1 MSRKKWWVWISVT
14 ATMLAAP
21 RFVCGRAAGD
31 FYAGDANLQRELSRS
46 QQRWVGAQLSRND
59 FKTGHSLFDAEWWFG
74 TYVMSALGF
83 GQIALEHPELAAEQL
98 PWLERSLE
106 RLVSEELRAF
116 DTQSWSEDALA
127 PGGPDRGH
135 AAYLGYM
142 NLALSLHRRL
152 KPESRW
158 AALNDSITATLRR
171 RFEASPSG
179 LIETYPNET
188 YPVDNL
194 AGIGSIAL
202 HARATGSSADAF
214 LERWCARLREQQIDP
229 RTGLLIQAASA
240 VTGRGLDS
248 PRGSGSALGAY
259 FVSFADP
266 ELARDLHRAVRR
278 ELTSAP
284 LGLGMVREYP
294 NSVGLR
300 GRGDIDSGPLLFGYS
315 VSATGF
321 SLGSARAAG
330 DSQHFASIF
339 RTADLFGALRRD
351 DQSRGFTTGG
361 PLGNAIMLAM
371 LTAPKGAER

>member
-1 MSRKKWWVWISVT
+1 MSLRKKWLVWMGLSAAVLT
-14 ATMLAAP
+14 AP
-21 RFVCGRAAGD
+21 RFVCGRDAGD
-31 FYAGDANLQRELSRS
+31 FYAGDANLSRELSRS
-46 QQRWVGAQLSRND
+46 QQRWIAERVAKND
-59 FKTGHSLFDAEWWFG
+59 FHTGHHLFDAEWWFG

-98 PWLERSLE
+98 PWMERCIE

-116 DTQSWSEDALA
+116 DTQSWGDDALA
-127 PGGPDRGH
+127 RGGPDRGH

-142 NLALSLHRRL
+142 NLALGLHRRL
-152 KPESRW
+152 QPESRW
-158 AALNDSITATLRR
+158 AALNDSITAALRR

-202 HARATGSSADAF
+202 HARATGTPADAF
-214 LERWCARLREQQIDP
+214 LERWCARLRERQIEP

-240 VTGRGLDS
+240 VTGRGLDA

-259 FVSFADP
+259 FASFADP
-266 ELARDLHRAVRR
+266 KLARDLHRAVRR
-278 ELTSAP
+278 ELTAGP
-284 LGLGMVREYP
+284 LGFGMVREYP
-294 NSVGLR
+294 AGTR
-300 GRGDIDSGPLLFGYS
+300 GNGDIDSGPLLFGYS

-321 SLGSARAAG
+321 SLGSARVAG
-330 DSQHFASIF
+330 DSEHFASIF
-339 RTADLFGALRRD
+339 RTADLFGALRSD
-351 DQSRGFTTGG
+351 EQSRGFRTGG

-371 LTAPKGAER
+371 LTAPKGAKP

>member
-1 MSRKKWWVWISVT
+1 MSRYSKWLAWIFV
-14 ATMLAAP
+14 AAIMLAAP

-31 FYAGDANLQRELSRS
+31 FYAGDASLQRELSRS
-46 QQRWVGAQLSRND
+46 QQRWIGARLTDDD
-59 FKTGHSLFDAEWWFG
+59 FHTGHQLFDHEWWFG

-98 PWLERSLE
+98 PWLERCIE
-106 RLVSEELRAF
+106 RLLSTELRAF
-116 DTQSWSEDALA
+116 DARAWSEDPLA
-127 PGGPDRGH
+127 PGGRGRGH
-135 AAYLGYM
+135 AAYLGYV
-142 NLALSLHRRL
+142 NLALGLHRRL
-152 KPESRW
+152 QPQSRW
-158 AALNDSITATLRR
+158 AALNDSITTALQR

-179 LIETYPNET
+179 LIETYPLET

-202 HARATGSSADAF
+202 HARATGSSADPF
-214 LERWCARLREQQIDP
+214 LQRWCARLRQQQIDP

-240 VTGRGLDS
+240 VTGRWLDA

-259 FVSFADP
+259 LVSFADP
-266 ELARDLHRAVRR
+266 ELARALHGAVHRQ
-278 ELTSAP
+278 LTAAP

-294 NSVGLR
+294 DGTVGH
-300 GRGDIDSGPLLFGYS
+300 GDIDSGPLLFGYG
-315 VSATGF
+315 VSASGF

-339 RTADLFGALRRD
+339 RTADLFGALRSKDR
-351 DQSRGFTTGG
+351 SREFTTGG

-371 LTAPKGAER
+371 LTAAKGAKP

>member
-1 MSRKKWWVWISVT
+1 MSRRKKWLVWMGLT
-14 ATMLAAP
+14 ATVLTAP
-21 RFVCGRAAGD
+21 RFVCGRDAGD
-31 FYAGDANLQRELSRS
+31 FYAGDASLQRELSRS
-46 QQRWVGAQLSRND
+46 QQHWIGTEIASND
-59 FKTGHSLFDAEWWFG
+59 FHTGHRLFDQEWWFG

-83 GQIALEHPELAAEQL
+83 GQIALEHPDLAAEQL
-98 PWLERSLE
+98 LWIERCIE

-116 DTQSWSEDALA
+116 DTQAWGEDALA
-127 PGGPDRGH
+127 EGGADRGH

-142 NLALSLHRRL
+142 NLVLSLHRRL
-152 KPESRW
+152 QPESRW
-158 AALNDSITATLRR
+158 AALNDSITAALRR
-171 RFEASPSG
+171 RFETSPSG
-179 LIETYPNET
+179 LSETYPGET

-202 HARATGSSADAF
+202 HARATGISAAAF

-240 VTGRGLDS
+240 VTGRWWDA

-266 ELARDLHRAVRR
+266 ELGRDLHRAVRR
-278 ELTSAP
+278 ELTAAP

-294 NSVGLR
+294 DGMR
-300 GRGDIDSGPLLFGYS
+300 GNGDIDSGPLLFGYS

-321 SLGSARAAG
+321 SLGSARVAG

-339 RTADLFGALRRD
+339 RTADLFGALRSD
-351 DQSRGFTTGG
+351 EQGRGFMTGG

-371 LTAPKGAER
+371 LTAPKGVEP